1 MINYQLSFI
10 RCKFEFKFIHFLFS
24 FHIRHNDKLTKRQDN
39 TGIQS
44 GVAAPPWLFGEVTGW
59 GEKIIDNWPF
69 ICTIC
74 CTGGAKMEAITYT
87 AARQN
92 LAKTMEKVCRDRAPM
107 IVTRKSSE
115 SVVIMSLED
124 YEALEET
131 AYLLRSPKNT
141 RRLIESIVQ
150 LENGKG
156 NKKELIE

>member
-1 MINYQLSFI
+1 MGREITGRGN
-10 RCKFEFKFIHFLFS
+10 KKV
-24 FHIRHNDKLTKRQDN
+24 DN
-39 TGIQS
+39 GLLYVQYS
-44 GVAAPPWLFGEVTGW
+44 VQEAP
-59 GEKIIDNWPF
+59 
-69 ICTIC
+69 
-74 CTGGAKMEAITYT
+74 KMEAITYT

-124 YEALEET
+124 FEALEET

-156 NKKELIE
+156 NEKELIE

>member
-1 MINYQLSFI
+1 M
-10 RCKFEFKFIHFLFS
+10 K
-24 FHIRHNDKLTKRQDN
+24 
-39 TGIQS
+39 
-44 GVAAPPWLFGEVTGW
+44 
-59 GEKIIDNWPF
+59 
-69 ICTIC
+69 
-74 CTGGAKMEAITYT
+74 AITYT

-92 LAKTMEKVCRDRAPM
+92 LSKTMEKVCKDHAPM

-131 AYLLRSPKNT
+131 AYLLRSPNNT

-156 NKKELIE
+156 NERELLE